1 MQSHLQAAL
10 LGQTFFN
17 KSSTAEDEHNAFQ
30 EEEHDENDEFDEDID
45 CDNGHKS
52 GGIKNVW
59 GSSSRTITLQMLLEA
74 KILQPGQGAMTIEYL
89 GQKFVGDLL
98 QDGKIRSQET
108 DIAFATP
115 SAWAIACKRFI
126 NPDKKSGCGWASVKY
141 KGKKLDAYKNIWY
154 RKKKEE
160 REQEISEN
168 ESTELK
174 IMSNLVFRMVV
185 KHNTIANR
193 TLTHDANTLIECVP
207 FSNLGK
213 IQPFLVTLSTN
224 AALVIDFHSHLTKSE
239 VSGYLAGHWDFN
251 SHNLQVTHAF
261 PCRNT
266 KADRENAPQ
275 VEAEISKAIEKEK
288 LLLVGW
294 YHSHP
299 FTAAAP
305 TLRDVDAQLDYQIK
319 MKGQSDNSYTPC
331 IGIIISPYNY
341 ENSSLESSIIAYWV
355 IPPPEVKPNEYGRPM
370 LMSYSVSQDS
380 QITDHVKEQLTKCA
394 EYYKK
399 EKDFINFNEQF
410 MGNSLFIDKLK
421 STLVSKFPR
430 EDKENN
436 SWKFIRELVGCN
448 AEENESLLS
457 IPSVSKPQ
465 MLPTLNTPVSLNSM
479 MLPQDISSLFYNSMN
494 SGKYTST
501 SSMLGLPDPMAH
513 STLAANNMFLQSNLF
528 KMQELL
534 KPLSSSSPVNKSKES
549 GKSPSPL
556 KIPTDIKPWKN
567 EYQVPDILNL
577 KSNFLAPDLNLPKA
591 PPDYPYKNHNDFNI
605 PDLSG
610 IKNSMADF
618 SLDLCKNQNENEK
631 SNVSKS
637 GGYSMLD
644 LSLSKTVDSQPSSE
658 HTLDLSQQ
666 SLEKNDDN
674 GPLNLTQ

>member
-1 MQSHLQAAL
+1 
-10 LGQTFFN
+10 
-17 KSSTAEDEHNAFQ
+17 
-30 EEEHDENDEFDEDID
+30 
-45 CDNGHKS
+45 
-52 GGIKNVW
+52 
-59 GSSSRTITLQMLLEA
+59 MLLDA
-74 KILQPGQGAMTIEYL
+74 KILQPGRGAMTIEYL

-98 QDGKIRSQET
+98 PDGRIRSQET

-141 KGKKLDAYKNIWY
+141 KGRKLDAYKNIWY

-160 REQEISEN
+160 QEQEILEN
-168 ESTELK
+168 DSTELK

-224 AALVIDFHSHLTKSE
+224 AALVMDFHSHLTKSE

-266 KADRENAPQ
+266 KADRENASN
-275 VEAEISKAIEKEK
+275 VEAEISKTIEREK

-319 MKGQSDNSYTPC
+319 MKGQSDNSYSPC

-380 QITDHVKEQLTKCA
+380 QLTDLMKDEITKCA

-399 EKDFINFNEQF
+399 EKDFINFNDQY

-421 STLVSKFPR
+421 STLISKFPR
-430 EDKENN
+430 EEKDTNT
-436 SWKFIRELVGCN
+436 WKFIRDLVGCG
-448 AEENESLLS
+448 AEENDSLLS

-465 MLPTLNTPVSLNSM
+465 ILPTLNTPVSLNSM

-534 KPLSSSSPVNKSKES
+534 KPLSSSSPVNKTKEQTKTS
-549 GKSPSPL
+549 STL
-556 KIPTDIKPWKN
+556 KIPSDIKSWKN
-567 EYQVPDILNL
+567 EYQIPDVLNL
-577 KSNFLAPDLNLPKA
+577 KSNFLAPDLNLSKISST
-591 PPDYPYKNHNDFNI
+591 DYTYKPHKDFNI
-605 PDLSG
+605 ADLSG
-610 IKNSMADF
+610 MKNNMSDF
-618 SLDLCKNQNENEK
+618 SLDSCKSQNENEK

-637 GGYSMLD
+637 SGYSMLD
-644 LSLSKTVDSQPSSE
+644 LSMSKNSDTQQSNE
-658 HTLDLSQQ
+658 LTLDLSQQ
-666 SLEKNDDN
+666 PSNNDN
-674 GPLNLTQ
+674 TPLNLTQ